1 MKREEVVRGL
11 ERFIDDYKRYI
22 NHADWQRVYNAL
34 ALLKEQGTKVKPQFD
49 DDALDRNTYIKV
61 GDLIDCMTELSMP
74 EDAAFHLAGAIEWAC
89 GKRAVALPKEQ
100 EARVLDEDE
109 VFVTELST
117 VLYLERRR
125 ARETTRIVPAI
136 LLDHDTWCYGT
147 LSSYR
152 YAEFVHE
159 GKLIDHRDLATYGVT
174 WRAWSARPTEEQMR
188 ETPWEE
194 DRRET

>member
-1 MKREEVVRGL
+1 MTREEVVRGL

-152 YAEFVHE
+152 YAEFVYE
-159 GKLIDHRDLATYGVT
+159 GKIDHRDLATYGVT

-188 ETPWEE
+188 ETPWEKV
-194 DRRET
+194 RRET

>member
-11 ERFIDDYKRYI
+11 ECCAFGDC
-22 NHADWQRVYNAL
+22 NHCPYTGTRCEEHLCGDAL

-100 EARVLDEDE
+100 EAREK
-109 VFVTELST
+109 ELS
-117 VLYLERRR
+117 
-125 ARETTRIVPAI
+125 
-136 LLDHDTWCYGT
+136 
-147 LSSYR
+147 
-152 YAEFVHE
+152 
-159 GKLIDHRDLATYGVT
+159 
-174 WRAWSARPTEEQMR
+174 
-188 ETPWEE
+188 
-194 DRRET
+194 

>member
-1 MKREEVVRGL
+1 MTREEVVRGL

-22 NHADWQRVYNAL
+22 NHADFQRLYNAL
-34 ALLKEQGTKVKPQFD
+34 ALLKERGPKVKPQFD

-100 EARVLDEDE
+100 EPRVI
-109 VFVTELST
+109 ELSEISPNIYVWLEDRDDGT
-117 VLYLERRR
+117 VFPLKGGVIDPDGDDYFRFDADFGE
-125 ARETTRIVPAI
+125 
-136 LLDHDTWCYGT
+136 D
-147 LSSYR
+147 
-152 YAEFVHE
+152 FVYYPTGHFE
-159 GKLIDHRDLATYGVT
+159 KL
-174 WRAWSARPTEEQMR
+174 WRVWDKCPTEEQMR

-194 DRRET
+194 VHRET